1 MSAIQKKFLHS
12 TVIAVSISLA
22 FFWTKNS
29 LLSSL
34 TPQIVAV
41 ITIFYLAFSLLIK
54 KIPSWSENK
63 PSIDLSLTA
72 FVVFLIIFST
82 GTLFS
87 PVFFLIYFLLFA
99 VSLLF
104 EPSTALVL
112 AIISSLFFLISPRK
126 DFWPEMLQ
134 LLSVFLITPLALIF
148 GSQYIKLLENKDQIK
163 LLKEDERSLVKEVVD
178 QEKSVKKWTN
188 EDLRGRLIKIWKN
201 LDFIINDESITDGHK
216 QKLHEISNQLGKL
229 LKSGTDLEKRIEK

>member
-1 MSAIQKKFLHS
+1 MSAIQKNFLHS
-12 TVIAVSISLA
+12 IVIAISISLA

-41 ITIFYLAFSLLIK
+41 ITVFYLGFSLLIK
-54 KIPSWSENK
+54 KIPGWSENK
-63 PSIDLSLTA
+63 SSIDLSLTA

-134 LLSVFLITPLALIF
+134 LSSVFLITPLALIF
-148 GSQYIKLLENKDQIK
+148 GSQYIKLLQDREQIK
-163 LLKEDERSLVKEVVD
+163 LLKEDERALVKEVVD

-188 EDLRGRLIKIWKN
+188 EDFRERLIKIWNN
-201 LDFIINDESITDGHK
+201 LDVLVKDQSISDGHK
-216 QKLHEISNQLGKL
+216 EKLHEISNQLGKL